1 MIHSKNSLFVLL
13 AAFALLSSCSHRD
26 EIESG
31 VAQGVE
37 APQDNANVKFQFI
50 ANASSSKTRSTA
62 EESDDQPV
70 RGEENEYQV
79 NNARVY
85 LYASST
91 KQFVKSV
98 ELSGITRRPLTAD
111 NKNIIYDTE
120 RISLPSGIYDV
131 FVIANYDKVINKE
144 KEDEFLATVDSVTY
158 QSGLIKNISK
168 GIVMT
173 NRAADN
179 YGVTIVEDQ
188 NHNDNVINIYLE
200 RTLARIDVK
209 KEKEVIELQD
219 ESTPKQTYATVTL
232 DRYYIVN
239 LPRYFNMF
247 RRTAV
252 LTSLNEPTS
261 WSVTENFG
269 KINDQNGF
277 VIDPYFFKKTVDATQ
292 FTNGD
297 DYYVN
302 YFGDYNKE
310 TVAWET
316 LTTQATT
323 SYSLENCM
331 FTPAQK
337 NGYSTGVIFSA
348 RFAPNNNVYDLVG
361 GTLQLVTDETKYP
374 ETLYYY
380 NYKFYA
386 SDVALAEATKNNT
399 DLEKYQARKFTKT
412 AEGYR
417 CYYVYW
423 IRHLDNNLPTVMGVM
438 EFGIVRNNLYLIN
451 VQDVF
456 GLGYNELIPNPDT
469 PDEGETSLNVI
480 LRVKPWIVRR
490 QDIIL

>member
-1 MIHSKNSLFVLL
+1 VKSFELKGLTSRMTPDSGSNIVYDAESVTLT
-13 AAFALLSSCSHRD
+13 
-26 EIESG
+26 SG
-31 VAQGVE
+31 V
-37 APQDNANVKFQFI
+37 
-50 ANASSSKTRSTA
+50 
-62 EESDDQPV
+62 
-70 RGEENEYQV
+70 
-79 NNARVY
+79 
-85 LYASST
+85 
-91 KQFVKSV
+91 
-98 ELSGITRRPLTAD
+98 
-111 NKNIIYDTE
+111 
-120 RISLPSGIYDV
+120 YDV

-144 KEDEFLATVDSVTY
+144 NETDFLATVDSIY
-158 QSGLIKNISK
+158 MNGLIKDISG

-173 NRAADN
+173 NRASQNLGVSITENPN
-179 YGVTIVEDQ
+179 YEVNTITV
-188 NHNDNVINIYLE
+188 YLE
-200 RTLARIDVK
+200 RVLARIDVQK
-209 KEKEVIELQD
+209 KNDIIELKNPSD
-219 ESTPKQTYATVTL
+219 ATTYAIVNL

-239 LPRYFNMF
+239 LPRYYYMF
-247 RRTAV
+247 RHTAD
-252 LTSLNEPTS
+252 LTSLVEPTN
-261 WSVTENFG
+261 WIVPDNFG
-269 KINDQNGF
+269 TINNNTGF
-277 VIDPYFFKKTVDATQ
+277 VIDPYFFKKTVDATA

-302 YFGDYNKE
+302 YYGVYNKE

-316 LTTQATT
+316 LTTKGTT

-456 GLGYNELIPNPDT
+456 GLGYNELIPIPDT
-469 PDEGETSLNVI
+469 PDEGETNLNVI
-480 LRVKPWIVRR
+480 LRVKPWIVRKL
-490 QDIIL
+490 DIIL